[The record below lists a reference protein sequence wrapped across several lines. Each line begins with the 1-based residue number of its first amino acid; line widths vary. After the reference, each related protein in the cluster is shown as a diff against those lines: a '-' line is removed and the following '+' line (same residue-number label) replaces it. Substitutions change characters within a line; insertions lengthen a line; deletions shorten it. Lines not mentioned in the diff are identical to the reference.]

1 MLRNIDKI
9 NLLIKSKVLQKITIK
24 QNKQKKIY

>member
-1 MLRNIDKI
+1 MLQNIDEI